1 MKHLAL
7 LLTFWTGIAFAFA
20 AGEPCLKIEFEG
32 VSDRGPLSDDE
43 LKAYAKVEGGEAG
56 VFRRNPSA
64 DISQQIAVENAPDLA
79 GRSFLSLKVNKESGP
94 GGVVLKPFGPE
105 NSLAALCA
113 RDAQGRLAFNGVID
127 ILLRASRWDGIVL
140 IDRSPDPQ
148 GGVRLVVDFKNGNIR
163 CTMKGLQPS
172 FDLDGNG
179 EAEAIQIQTPL
190 ANAPAMAENQ
200 VYHVAIVFQTDDAG
214 VLSIKTFR
222 SSGDAGIDVDDKNAL
237 VGVATAHISQALESG
252 FSEGKFVIGS
262 LSVPNEQVTV
272 DIAAVRIYPAA
283 MSQIP
288 AFR

>member
-1 MKHLAL
+1 MRHLAL
-7 LLTFWTGIAFAFA
+7 LLIFWTGIAFAD
-20 AGEPCLKIEFEG
+20 GEPCLKMEFEG
-32 VSDRGPLSDDE
+32 VSDRGPLSDDG
-43 LKAYAKVEGGEAG
+43 LKSYAKIEGGEAG

-64 DISQQIAVENAPDLA
+64 DKLQRIAVANAPDLA

-127 ILLRASRWDGIVL
+127 VLLRASRWDGIVL
-140 IDRSPDPQ
+140 LDRSPDPQ

-163 CTMKGLQPS
+163 CTMKSQQPC

-179 EAEAIQIQTPL
+179 EAEATQIQTPL
-190 ANAPAMAENQ
+190 ANASMMAENQ
-200 VYHVAIVFQTDDAG
+200 VYHVAVVFQTDDAG
-214 VLSIKTFR
+214 VLSIKTLR
-222 SSGDAGIDVDDKNAL
+222 TSGDTGIDVDDKNAV
-237 VGVATAHISQALESG
+237 VGVATAHIFGTLESG

-262 LSVPNEQVTV
+262 LSAPNEEVTV
-272 DIAAVRIYPAA
+272 DIAGLRIYPSA
-283 MSQIP
+283 MSRIP